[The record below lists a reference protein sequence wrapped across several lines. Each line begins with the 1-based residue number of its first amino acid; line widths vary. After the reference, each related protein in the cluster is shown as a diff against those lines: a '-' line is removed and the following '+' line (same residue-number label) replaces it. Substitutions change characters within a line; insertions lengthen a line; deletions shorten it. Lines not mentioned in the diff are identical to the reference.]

1 MGLGAF
7 RNLCTL
13 FIMTAF
19 VPDSSYWISHLS
31 LQPHPEG
38 GFYRETYRAAE
49 SIHQGCLPERFTG
62 ARSFCTA
69 IFYLL
74 QAGDFSGFH
83 RIRSDEVWHFYCGD
97 PLELHVVQG
106 AEYRLVTLGLRVD
119 LGQSPQYVVPQGAWF
134 ASRPVAGGA
143 YSLLGCTVS
152 PGFDF
157 ADFEMG
163 RAEDVFRECPQH
175 LSSLAELCRIPSS

>member
-1 MGLGAF
+1 MITFAP
-7 RNLCTL
+7 N
-13 FIMTAF
+13 
-19 VPDSSYWISHLS
+19 SSYWISHLS

-38 GFYRETYRAAE
+38 GFYKETYRAAE
-49 SIHQGCLPERFTG
+49 SMCQSCLPERFTG
-62 ARSFCTA
+62 DRSFCTA

-83 RIRSDEVWHFYCGD
+83 RIRSDEVWHFYYGD
-97 PLELHVVQG
+97 PLELHVVSG
-106 AEYRLVTLGLRVD
+106 AQYQLIILGARVD
-119 LGQSPQYVVPQGAWF
+119 RGERLQYVVPQGAWF

-163 RAEDVFRECPQH
+163 RADEVFCECPEHQAP
-175 LSSLAELCRIPSS
+175 LAELCRIPSS